1 MRPRIFVTQPVAASA
16 IERLRTV
23 ADVEINPDSSQI
35 IAKDALIEALRKHD
49 LLFSLL
55 HDQIDCD
62 VIAANPKLTAITS
75 MSITP
80 DNIDITAATARK
92 IPVTVVP
99 PIVAEATADI
109 AFGLML
115 AVARRMTEGD
125 RLIHAGIFPGSQ
137 SNHLVGSWVW
147 GKTLGLVGG
156 GGRIGTAV
164 ARRAR
169 GFDMRVLYW
178 GPRRK
183 PQSFERDIGLT
194 YVPLDRLLAESDFVS
209 LHSPL
214 NPETRHQI
222 GANELALMKPTAFL
236 INTARGAIV
245 DEEVLV
251 RALTER
257 EIAGAGLDVFEHEPI
272 VHPSLLKLPNV
283 VVSPHLGSAVMEVRE
298 KMANIVVDNI
308 LEILAGKRPPNCI
321 NPAIYGALSPSELG
335 TMR

>member
-23 ADVEINPDSSQI
+23 ADVEINPDSSRI

-55 HDQIDCD
+55 HDKIDCD

-183 PQSFERDIGLT
+183 PESFERDIGLT

-308 LEILAGKRPPNCI
+308 LAILAGKRPPNCI
-321 NPAIYGALSPSELG
+321 NPAIYGDLSPSELG

>member
-49 LLFSLL
+49 LLLSLL
-55 HDQIDCD
+55 HDKIDCD

-257 EIAGAGLDVFEHEPI
+257 KIAGAGLDVFEHEPI

-308 LEILAGKRPPNCI
+308 LAILAGKRPPNCI

-335 TMR
+335 TV